1 MTKPSLKRYLHC
13 MKLFYSSPSIKSIK
27 KTTALFLLLFMTK
40 SAFSTSRDKLSP
52 ASKTKRGKDLIPQT
66 CLNALS
72 IKAKTET
79 LKWTLRP
86 GRGPQGKVRFIYQT
100 VLLGK
105 EETLLS
111 LEKTQKALYLSLK
124 NNDQIDFYLLT
135 PSSPKECELKFLRTE
150 KLKRKAIY
158 HQKEQGKSNDRNFL
172 NEDLNR
178 LLKDSKEGIIYLW
191 SPHMP
196 YSVGSLY
203 PLQKVA
209 MKLKLPLT
217 VLMDPFADEGETKK
231 VIKRFNLPLKLTRK
245 NKAERLLLQG
255 ATLHYPNYFFYRE
268 GKVSKVQLFGAKGEE
283 ALVNAIKN
291 LASK

>member
-1 MTKPSLKRYLHC
+1 
-13 MKLFYSSPSIKSIK
+13 MKLFYSSLSIKSIK
-27 KTTALFLLLFMTK
+27 KITALFLLLFMTK
-40 SAFSTSRDKLSP
+40 SAFSSSGDKLP
-52 ASKTKRGKDLIPQT
+52 HASKAKRGKDLIPQT

-72 IKAKTET
+72 IEAKAET

-86 GRGPQGKVRFIYQT
+86 GRNPRGDVRFIYQT

-124 NNDQIDFYLLT
+124 TNDQIDFYQLT
-135 PSSPKECELKFLRTE
+135 PSSPKKCELKPLRTE
-150 KLKRKAIY
+150 KIKRKAIY
-158 HQKEQGKSNDRNFL
+158 RQKEQGKTSGKSFL
-172 NEDLNR
+172 NKDLNR

-231 VIKRFNLPLKLTRK
+231 VIKRFNLPLKFTRK

-283 ALVNAIKN
+283 AIVSAIKRFGP
-291 LASK
+291 K